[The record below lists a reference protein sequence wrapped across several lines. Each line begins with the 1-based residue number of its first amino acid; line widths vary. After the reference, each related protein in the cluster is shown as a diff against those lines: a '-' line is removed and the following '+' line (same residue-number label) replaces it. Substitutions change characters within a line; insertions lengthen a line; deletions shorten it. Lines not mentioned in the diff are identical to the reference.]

1 MKLFINQKNNTHI
14 MGICETFLTINTE
27 DSFISIK
34 GFELERKDRCE
45 TSEKKGGGVVAYVSS
60 SLKYKRRT
68 DLEISS
74 LESIWLQIHFKNSK
88 SLLICFIYRPPDMPQ
103 SWIDE
108 FEKEIEKANE
118 LELEMIIMGDINI
131 DFTGGCLNNKWGN
144 VLLTQSIVQLI
155 DTPTRIPSTS
165 STIIDHV
172 YTNHPENIVETNVPK
187 IALSDHYPVCITR
200 KINQK
205 DVPSLQHKQIRY
217 QCFKNFNENKF
228 LEDMLETVSFVIFVL
243 FVL

>member
-1 MKLFINQKNNTHI
+1 MENEQYYSSISAEKTLHLQNTTLRKNRSLNNNRKESIKATKYENNENKTTKCLEETYFGLKKNGLKISHLNIRGVLSKFDEMKLFINQKNNTHI
-14 MGICETFLTINTE
+14 MGICETFLTSNTE

-131 DFTGGCLNNKWGN
+131 DFTGG
-144 VLLTQSIVQLI
+144 
-155 DTPTRIPSTS
+155 
-165 STIIDHV
+165 
-172 YTNHPENIVETNVPK
+172 
-187 IALSDHYPVCITR
+187 A
-200 KINQK
+200 
-205 DVPSLQHKQIRY
+205 
-217 QCFKNFNENKF
+217 
-228 LEDMLETVSFVIFVL
+228 
-243 FVL
+243 